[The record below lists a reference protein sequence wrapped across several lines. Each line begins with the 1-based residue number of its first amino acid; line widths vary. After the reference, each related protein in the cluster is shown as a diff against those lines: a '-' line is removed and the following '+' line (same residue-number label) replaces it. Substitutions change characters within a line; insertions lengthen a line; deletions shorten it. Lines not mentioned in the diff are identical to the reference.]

1 MDYSIEIEKAKKL
14 LNENSFNLCSVQ
26 CGRVLE
32 DILRNAY
39 NNKKDAFSQSFS
51 YNGKLTLGSL
61 LIIYKKNDG
70 FSLLSDLYKID
81 KKKLDAIDFDTMVS
95 IRNKASHDGQD
106 DKDTKT
112 ESDAHIIFGYLLK
125 LLTIISPFQK
135 ITPKDPVKPLPVP
148 EPQPPKHDPRLKK
161 IIYIPGAGIPGH
173 KEPLPPKDTVEVCR
187 NNNTEKY
194 FIYLGEITDNKSR
207 YITPEGNIKELAT
220 NLFKQIEEQNREF
233 LLTKKLITHEQNE
246 KLTFYI
252 KALNNDVTDIKPHLQ
267 ETKEA
272 GYIKKYREML
282 KNPDTIPSIMLK
294 LIKNKGSIR
303 WRDLKKSLIQDYNYK
318 DSGSL
323 GASIVVLKIDGHIK
337 ISGSGDD
344 KLVSYLK

>member
-1 MDYSIEIEKAKKL
+1 MNYSIEIEKAKKL
-14 LNENSFNLCSVQ
+14 LNECSFNLCSVQ

-39 NNKKDAFSQSFS
+39 NNKKDAFRQSYS

-148 EPQPPKHDPRLKK
+148 EPQPPKPDPRLKK
-161 IIYIPGAGIPGH
+161 IIYIPGAGKPDP

-187 NNNTEKY
+187 NNETGKY
-194 FIYLGEITDNKSR
+194 FIYLGETTDKKSR
-207 YITPEGNIKELAT
+207 YITPEGNIKELAS
-220 NLFKQIEEQNREF
+220 NLFHQIEEQDKEF
-233 LLTKKLITHEQNE
+233 ILTKKLITREQHE
-246 KLTFYI
+246 KLIFYK
-252 KALNNDVTDIKPHLQ
+252 KALSNDVANIIPHPQ
-267 ETKEA
+267 EQEEP
-272 GYIKKYREML
+272 GYIKKYRKMIE
-282 KNPDTIPSIMLK
+282 NPDSIPSIMLK
-294 LIKNKGSIR
+294 LIKYKGSIR
-303 WRDLKKSLIQDYNYK
+303 WRDLKKILIQDYNYK
-318 DSGSL
+318 DSGSF
-323 GASIVVLKIDGHIK
+323 GASLIVLKIDGYVK
-337 ISGSGDD
+337 IDGKGDD
-344 KLVSYLK
+344 KLIS